1 MIVSCPYCKK
11 KFNLDLSLIPEEGR
25 LLQCGTCD
33 HKWHY
38 SLPQD
43 TKTSN
48 ENISPNVTESKID
61 NDYVNNEVETKN
73 DIVNE
78 IKQSINNNSI
88 EKKQNNISILS
99 ILSLS
104 IVSFLALIILLDTF
118 KYQIEIIIPNFNSYL
133 TNLYVTINDIYL
145 FLIDL
150 IR

>member
-1 MIVSCPYCKK
+1 MIVSCPCGKK
-11 KFNLDLSLIPEEGR
+11 KFNLDISLIPEEGR

-33 HKWHY
+33 RKWHY
-38 SLPQD
+38 SLPLD
-43 TKTSN
+43 TKGSD
-48 ENISPNVTESKID
+48 ENISPNVSASIID
-61 NDYVNNEVETKN
+61 NDLDNNEVETKN
-73 DIVNE
+73 DIESEINE
-78 IKQSINNNSI
+78 SINKDAI
-88 EKKQNNISILS
+88 VKKHNNISILS
-99 ILSLS
+99 ILSLT

>member
-1 MIVSCPYCKK
+1 MILSCPCGKK
-11 KFNLDLSLIPEEGR
+11 KFNLDVSLIPDEGR
-25 LLQCGTCD
+25 LLQCGTCER
-33 HKWHY
+33 KWHY
-38 SLPQD
+38 SLPLD
-43 TKTSN
+43 TKTSS
-48 ENISPNVTESKID
+48 ENISPNVSSSKID
-61 NDYVNNEVETKN
+61 NDYVSNEVETKN
-73 DIVNE
+73 VIENE
-78 IKQSINNNSI
+78 INESINNNAI
-88 EKKQNNISILS
+88 EKKHNNISILS

>member
-1 MIVSCPYCKK
+1 MIVSCPCGKK
-11 KFNLDLSLIPEEGR
+11 KFNLDISLIPEEGR

-33 HKWHY
+33 RKWHY
-38 SLPQD
+38 SLPLD
-43 TKTSN
+43 SKVSN
-48 ENISPNVTESKID
+48 ANISSNISESKID
-61 NDYVNNEVETKN
+61 NDYVSNEVERKN

-118 KYQIEIIIPNFNSYL
+118 KYQIEIIVPNFNSYL

>member
-1 MIVSCPYCKK
+1 MIVSCPCRKK
-11 KFNLDLSLIPEEGR
+11 KFNLDISLIPDEGR

-33 HKWHY
+33 RKWHY

-48 ENISPNVTESKID
+48 ENISPKVSVSKID
-61 NDYVNNEVETKN
+61 NDFVENEVETKN
-73 DIVNE
+73 DIEREINE
-78 IKQSINNNSI
+78 TINNNVI
-88 EKKQNNISILS
+88 DKKHSNISILS
-99 ILSLS
+99 ILSLT

-118 KYQIEIIIPNFNSYL
+118 KHQIEIIIPNFNSYL

>member
-1 MIVSCPYCKK
+1 MIVSCPCRKK
-11 KFNLDLSLIPEEGR
+11 KFNLDISLIPDEGR

-33 HKWHY
+33 RKWHY

-48 ENISPNVTESKID
+48 ENISPNVSSSKID
-61 NDYVNNEVETKN
+61 NDYVSNEVETKN
-73 DIVNE
+73 DIENE
-78 IKQSINNNSI
+78 INESINNNAI
-88 EKKQNNISILS
+88 EKKHNNISILS

-118 KYQIEIIIPNFNSYL
+118 KHQIEIIIPNFNSYL

>member
-1 MIVSCPYCKK
+1 MILSCPSCKK
-11 KFNLDLSLIPEEGR
+11 KFNLDISLIPDEGR
-25 LLQCGTCD
+25 LMQCGSCD
-33 HKWHY
+33 RKWHY
-38 SLPQD
+38 SLPLD
-43 TKTSN
+43 TKASN
-48 ENISPNVTESKID
+48 ENISPNLSVSKID
-61 NDYVNNEVETKN
+61 NDFVGNEVETKY
-73 DIVNE
+73 DIKNE
-78 IKQSINNNSI
+78 NKESINNNVI
-88 EKKQNNISILS
+88 EKKHNNISILS

>member
-1 MIVSCPYCKK
+1 MILSCPCGKK
-11 KFNLDLSLIPEEGR
+11 KFNLDVSLIPDEGR
-25 LLQCGTCD
+25 LLQCGTCER
-33 HKWHY
+33 KWHY
-38 SLPQD
+38 SLPLD
-43 TKTSN
+43 TKTSS
-48 ENISPNVTESKID
+48 ENISPNVSSSKID
-61 NDYVNNEVETKN
+61 NDYVSNEVETKN
-73 DIVNE
+73 DIENE
-78 IKQSINNNSI
+78 INESINNNAI
-88 EKKQNNISILS
+88 EKKHNNISILS

>member
-1 MIVSCPYCKK
+1 MIVSCPCGKK
-11 KFNLDLSLIPEEGR
+11 KFNLDISLIPEEGR

-33 HKWHY
+33 RKWHY
-38 SLPQD
+38 SLPLD
-43 TKTSN
+43 TKASN
-48 ENISPNVTESKID
+48 ANISSNVSVSKID
-61 NDYVNNEVETKN
+61 NDYVSNEVETKN
-73 DIVNE
+73 DIDNK
-78 IKQSINNNSI
+78 IKESINNNVI
-88 EKKQNNISILS
+88 EKKHNNISILS

>member
-1 MIVSCPYCKK
+1 MIVSCPCGKK
-11 KFNLDLSLIPEEGR
+11 KFNLDISLIPEEGR

-38 SLPQD
+38 SLPLE
-43 TKTSN
+43 TKASN
-48 ENISPNVTESKID
+48 ENISPNVSVSKID
-61 NDYVNNEVETKN
+61 DDFTGNEVETKN
-73 DIVNE
+73 DLKSE
-78 IKQSINNNSI
+78 IKQSINNNVI

-99 ILSLS
+99 ILSLF

>member
-1 MIVSCPYCKK
+1 MIVSCPCGKK
-11 KFNLDLSLIPEEGR
+11 KFNLDISLIPEEGR

-33 HKWHY
+33 RKWHY
-38 SLPQD
+38 SLPLD
-43 TKTSN
+43 TKDSN
-48 ENISPNVTESKID
+48 ANISSNVSESKID
-61 NDYVNNEVETKN
+61 NDYVSNEVETKN

>member
-1 MIVSCPYCKK
+1 MIVSCPCGKK
-11 KFNLDLSLIPEEGR
+11 KFNLDISLIPDEGR
-25 LLQCGTCD
+25 LLQCGTCER
-33 HKWHY
+33 KWHY
-38 SLPQD
+38 SLPLD
-43 TKTSN
+43 TKTSS
-48 ENISPNVTESKID
+48 ENISPNVSSSKID
-61 NDYVNNEVETKN
+61 NDYVSNEVETKN
-73 DIVNE
+73 DIENE
-78 IKQSINNNSI
+78 INESINNNAI
-88 EKKQNNISILS
+88 EKKHNNISILS

>member
-1 MIVSCPYCKK
+1 MIVSCPCGKK
-11 KFNLDLSLIPEEGR
+11 KFNLDISLIPEEGR
-25 LLQCGTCD
+25 LLQCGTCNR
-33 HKWHY
+33 KWHY
-38 SLPQD
+38 SLPLD
-43 TKTSN
+43 TKASN
-48 ENISPNVTESKID
+48 ANISSSVSESKID
-61 NDYVNNEVETKN
+61 NDYVSNEVETKN
-73 DIVNE
+73 DIDNK
-78 IKQSINNNSI
+78 IKESINNNVI
-88 EKKQNNISILS
+88 EKKHNNISILS

>member
-1 MIVSCPYCKK
+1 MIVSCPCGKK
-11 KFNLDLSLIPEEGR
+11 KFNLDISLIPEEGR

-38 SLPQD
+38 SLPLD
-43 TKTSN
+43 TKASN
-48 ENISPNVTESKID
+48 ANISSNVSVSKID
-61 NDYVNNEVETKN
+61 NDYVSNEAETKN
-73 DIVNE
+73 NIENE
-78 IKQSINNNSI
+78 IKESINNNVI
-88 EKKQNNISILS
+88 EKKHNNISILS

>member
-1 MIVSCPYCKK
+1 MIVSCPSCKK

-38 SLPQD
+38 SLPLD
-43 TKTSN
+43 IKASDA
-48 ENISPNVTESKID
+48 NISSNVSVSKID
-61 NDYVNNEVETKN
+61 DDFISKEVRTKYDIKNENKE
-73 DIVNE
+73 
-78 IKQSINNNSI
+78 SINNNVI
-88 EKKQNNISILS
+88 KKKHNNISILS

-118 KYQIEIIIPNFNSYL
+118 KYQIEIIVPNFNSYL

>member
-1 MIVSCPYCKK
+1 MIVSCPCGKK
-11 KFNLDLSLIPEEGR
+11 KFNLDISLVPEEGR

-33 HKWHY
+33 RKWHY
-38 SLPQD
+38 SLPLD
-43 TKTSN
+43 TKASN
-48 ENISPNVTESKID
+48 ANISSNVSESK
-61 NDYVNNEVETKN
+61 NDYVNIDNEVETKN

>member
-1 MIVSCPYCKK
+1 MILSCPCGKK
-11 KFNLDLSLIPEEGR
+11 KFNLDISLIPDEGR

-33 HKWHY
+33 RKWHY
-38 SLPQD
+38 SLSLD

-48 ENISPNVTESKID
+48 ENILPKVSVSKID
-61 NDYVNNEVETKN
+61 DDFSDNEVETKN
-73 DIVNE
+73 DLKSE
-78 IKQSINNNSI
+78 IKQSINNNVI
-88 EKKQNNISILS
+88 DKKHNNISILS

>member
-1 MIVSCPYCKK
+1 MIVSCPCGKK
-11 KFNLDLSLIPEEGR
+11 KFNLDISLIPDEGR

-33 HKWHY
+33 RKWHY
-38 SLPQD
+38 SLPLE
-43 TKTSN
+43 TKASN
-48 ENISPNVTESKID
+48 ENISPNLSVSKID
-61 NDYVNNEVETKN
+61 DDFIGNEVETKN
-73 DIVNE
+73 DLKSE
-78 IKQSINNNSI
+78 IKQSINNNVI
-88 EKKQNNISILS
+88 DKKHNNISILS

>member
-1 MIVSCPYCKK
+1 MIVSCPSCKK
-11 KFNLDLSLIPEEGR
+11 KFNLDISLIPDEGR

-33 HKWHY
+33 RKWHY

-43 TKTSN
+43 IKASN
-48 ENISPNVTESKID
+48 ENISPNVSSSKID
-61 NDYVNNEVETKN
+61 DDYVSNEVETKN
-73 DIVNE
+73 DIENE
-78 IKQSINNNSI
+78 INESINNNAI
-88 EKKQNNISILS
+88 EKKHYNISILS

>member
-1 MIVSCPYCKK
+1 MIVSCPCGKK
-11 KFNLDLSLIPEEGR
+11 KFNLDISLISKEGR

-38 SLPQD
+38 SLPLD

-48 ENISPNVTESKID
+48 ENISPKVSVSKID
-61 NDYVNNEVETKN
+61 NDFVENEVETKN
-73 DIVNE
+73 VIESEINE
-78 IKQSINNNSI
+78 TINNNVI
-88 EKKQNNISILS
+88 DKKHSNISILS
-99 ILSLS
+99 ILSLT

-118 KYQIEIIIPNFNSYL
+118 KNQIEIIIPNFNSYL

-145 FLIDL
+145 FVIDL

>member
-1 MIVSCPYCKK
+1 MILSCPSCKK
-11 KFNLDLSLIPEEGR
+11 KFNLDISLIPEEGR

-38 SLPQD
+38 SLPLD

-48 ENISPNVTESKID
+48 ENISPKVSVSKID
-61 NDYVNNEVETKN
+61 NDFVENEVETKN
-73 DIVNE
+73 VIESEINE
-78 IKQSINNNSI
+78 SINNNVI
-88 EKKQNNISILS
+88 DKKHSNISILS

-104 IVSFLALIILLDTF
+104 IISFLALIILLDTF

-133 TNLYVTINDIYL
+133 NNLYVTINDIYL

>member
-1 MIVSCPYCKK
+1 MIVSCPCGKK
-11 KFNLDLSLIPEEGR
+11 KFNLDISLIPEEGR

-38 SLPQD
+38 SLPLD
-43 TKTSN
+43 TKDSN
-48 ENISPNVTESKID
+48 ANISSNVSESKID
-61 NDYVNNEVETKN
+61 NDYVSNEVETKN

-88 EKKQNNISILS
+88 EKKQNHTSILS

-118 KYQIEIIIPNFNSYL
+118 KHQIEIIIPNFNSYL

-145 FLIDL
+145 FVIDL

>member
-1 MIVSCPYCKK
+1 MIVSCPCGKK
-11 KFNLDLSLIPEEGR
+11 KFNLDISLIPDEGR

-33 HKWHY
+33 RKWHY
-38 SLPQD
+38 SLPLD
-43 TKTSN
+43 TKASN
-48 ENISPNVTESKID
+48 TNSSSNVSESKID
-61 NDYVNNEVETKN
+61 NDYVSNEVETKN
-73 DIVNE
+73 DTVNE
-78 IKQSINNNSI
+78 IKESINNNLI

-118 KYQIEIIIPNFNSYL
+118 KYQIEIIIPNFNNYL